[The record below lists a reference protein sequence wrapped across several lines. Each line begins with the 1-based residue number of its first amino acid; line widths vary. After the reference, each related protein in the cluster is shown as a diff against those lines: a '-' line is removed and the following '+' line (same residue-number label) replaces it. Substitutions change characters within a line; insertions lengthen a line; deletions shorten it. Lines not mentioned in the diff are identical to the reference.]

1 MGETLRRQKP
11 SQVEP
16 RDSDSPGAS
25 GRNRNRTDTM
35 LGFITGTGFY
45 ELPNLDDVSQRLV
58 RTPYGDV
65 EITIGTWHDRQVGF
79 LPRHGAQHTIAPS
92 RINYRANLWTLQHL
106 GVKSVFSVCVVGSVR
121 TDIKPGDIV
130 LIDQFLDLTKGR
142 RADTFFDGEGELRH
156 TDMTYPYSAE
166 LRALVTQAGK
176 DKAIDLVSTGTY
188 GCFEG
193 PRFESAA
200 EANMARLLGAH
211 VVGMTGYPEVSL
223 ARELGLE
230 FCALAVV
237 SNYAPGIVGNTV
249 SHEEVTAVTNAASA
263 KLFRLLDRVV
273 QIFAAPGKGQSGE
286 ND

>member
-1 MGETLRRQKP
+1 MRETPRRNEQ
-11 SQVEP
+11 SQVESQ
-16 RDSDSPGAS
+16 DHDSPGVNGA
-25 GRNRNRTDTM
+25 GRNTT

-45 ELPNLDDVSQRLV
+45 ELPNLDDVRPRLV

-65 EITIGTWHDRQVGF
+65 EITVGTWHDCQVGF

-92 RINYRANLWTLQHL
+92 KINYRANLWGLYHI
-106 GVKSVFSVCVVGSVR
+106 GVTSVFSVCVVGSVR
-121 TDIKPGDIV
+121 TDIGPGDIV

-156 TDMTYPYSAE
+156 TEMTYPYSRE
-166 LRALVTQAGK
+166 LSALVTQAGK
-176 DKAIDLVSTGTY
+176 DESIDILATGTY
-188 GCFEG
+188 ACFEG
-193 PRFESAA
+193 PRFESSA

-211 VVGMTGYPEVSL
+211 VVGMTGYPEVCL

-237 SNYAPGIVGNTV
+237 SNYAPGVVGNTV
-249 SHEEVTAVTNAASA
+249 SHEEVTAVTNTVSA
-263 KLFRLLDRVV
+263 KLFCLLDRVV
-273 QIFAAPGKGQSGE
+273 QIFAASGKGHLGE